1 MDDLIVDIHEATDD
15 VTSKARK
22 AQDELEALR
31 SQQAEARRKA
41 EEAEKEAEAL
51 ERALARAE
59 KEAIAAQ
66 KREKRL
72 KKNKKG
78 KKSKKKKKKH
88 HDERDGAEDGGAT
101 GDGDGDGDGDA
112 DGAGSGDEATE
123 QPPGVGSSEANA
135 EEGDK
140 AGGDDAEA
148 ADVPKPKIT
157 PQTFLDIQTEQ
168 LALAKVELRS
178 LWRRCG
184 GRWLT
189 FVACVCVCPV
199 VGGAYS
205 GVRRP
210 SRPRSCSPAGA
221 CWTPI
226 VRDLACCCVYH
237 APLNVVRV

>member
-41 EEAEKEAEAL
+41 EEAEKEGEAL

-101 GDGDGDGDGDA
+101 GDGDGDGDA
-112 DGAGSGDEATE
+112 DGAGSGDETTE

-189 FVACVCVCPV
+189 FVACVCV
-199 VGGAYS
+199 
-205 GVRRP
+205 P
-210 SRPRSCSPAGA
+210 SRWRRVFGSAKTKSAPFLLASGCLLDSDRS
-221 CWTPI
+221 
-226 VRDLACCCVYH
+226 
-237 APLNVVRV
+237 